1 MSPEQQAEKYATE
14 NNYGGVFDTIRAAF
28 LSGVQWHKENGWIS
42 VKTELPEFGEKVLVA
57 IDTDY
62 VLLMGQLMT
71 NGWAAF
77 YLDGLK
83 LTFPSIVTHW
93 QPLPLSPKNDNV
105 SQKSLINKDEEPP
118 YMWEGYL

>member
-1 MSPEQQAEKYATE
+1 MSPEQAKIKFKEFCDTQGMDNDDVRATVWHKAGMIE
-14 NNYGGVFDTIRAAF
+14 YTQWL
-28 LSGVQWHKENGWIS
+28 LSGVQWQKENGWIS
-42 VKTELPEFGEKVLVA
+42 METELPEFGEKVLVA

-83 LTFPSIVTHW
+83 LTLPSIVTHW
-93 QPLPLSPKNDNV
+93 QKLPSSPLKT
-105 SQKSLINKDEEPP
+105 III
-118 YMWEGYL
+118 